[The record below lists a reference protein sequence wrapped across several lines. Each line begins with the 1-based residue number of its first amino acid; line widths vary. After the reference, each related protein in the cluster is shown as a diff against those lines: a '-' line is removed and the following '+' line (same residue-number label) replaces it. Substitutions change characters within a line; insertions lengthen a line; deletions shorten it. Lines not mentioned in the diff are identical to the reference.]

1 MGIVNA
7 GNINVGLAASIRAL
21 SPKAI
26 IQDSAPYNASSYGG
40 PVGSGYFKPSNKF
53 QSGTGDPYMEFGN
66 YRTSQAG
73 SFRYLVITAQN
84 CQAAISNPTST
95 GGVLYRS
102 SDGSTITGRD
112 YVTASESANGY
123 ALYLPAIANTSY
135 SYVTVSATNIS
146 YGYSWSAWN
155 WFSLPIG
162 GSYGSTLST
171 SQTPTIYNG
180 QATTTAQIYLR
191 AQAV

>member
-7 GNINVGLAASIRAL
+7 GNENVGLAASIRTL

-26 IQDSAPYNASSYGG
+26 IQDSAPYSAIGYGG
-40 PVGSGYFKPSNKF
+40 PLGSGFFMPNNKF
-53 QSGTGDPYMEFGN
+53 QSSSGNPYMLFGN
-66 YRTSQAG
+66 YRTAQAG

-84 CQAAISNPTST
+84 CQAAISSPSST
-95 GGVLYRS
+95 QGVLYRS

-123 ALYLPAIANTSY
+123 ALYLPGIANTTY
-135 SYVTVSATNIS
+135 SYVTVSASNIS

-162 GSYGSTLST
+162 GSYNSTLST
-171 SQTPTIYNG
+171 STTPTIYNG
-180 QATTTAQIYLR
+180 QATTTSHI
-191 AQAV
+191 